1 MQREKIFLSD
11 KEIRLG
17 GIIPKQCKSII
28 VFIVILASLIA
39 ITLVLDLFYQLST
52 IYIAKRIS
60 LIAILWPIAIS
71 DYKEYRIPNKLIIY
85 GLIIRIALLICEFIF
100 SFNTVLATVIYEV
113 IAVVGAS
120 AVCFLCMLIS
130 KGSLGMGDL
139 KLMILMG
146 FMLGIE
152 GICYSMFVSIF
163 FSFVAAVILLASKK
177 KKRKDA
183 IPFAPFILAGTFT
196 SIILSGV

>member
-113 IAVVGAS
+113 I
-120 AVCFLCMLIS
+120 
-130 KGSLGMGDL
+130 
-139 KLMILMG
+139 
-146 FMLGIE
+146 
-152 GICYSMFVSIF
+152 CYSMFVSIF
-163 FSFVAAVILLASKK
+163 CSFVAAVILLASKK